1 MLRIVMWVALACAV
15 LLAALALSRG
25 VRFTSDPKP
34 PAPVEQPKAPAV
46 EEAAKPAAV
55 VAPEPPAPPPPPIDD
70 QVAEDAAAV
79 GMTTREPV
87 EADEAKPEPSP
98 AQSPPPEPARAPTP

>member
-87 EADEAKPEPSP
+87 EDDAARPEPTP
-98 AQSPPPEPARAPTP
+98 APPADPAKAPTP